1 MFRTL
6 AGVCSLALLALF
18 TASGVNAAPVTEH
31 GATIREGQIYISP
44 DTSSQK
50 LTTFTRGREVAILE
64 RSGKYVHVL
73 ATVDVN
79 PDLET
84 SRDISGWMLSRNVVT
99 QSTPD
104 GDKLLF
110 GEAVDSEAE
119 ASRRHGRKGAAGD
132 ARRLYYRVYDLFPQS
147 TLAGEALYRAADIE
161 WQVDKADAATRPS
174 SKSDDPNL
182 RAQIDE
188 QYMKLV
194 MKKFPHTTWSDMA
207 AFHLI
212 DNKVCG
218 DWVGQSKCP
227 LKEAEIYEKYAQE
240 YPNSPNAP
248 EALYNAAYRYAALVD
263 IYRTEEK
270 GDKSADAGKRA
281 LAIAQRVA
289 QSQNTDWSTRA
300 QRLVYMVQNGIPVYG
315 SNYE

>member
-1 MFRTL
+1 MFRNLATL
-6 AGVCSLALLALF
+6 CSLVLLAF
-18 TASGVNAAPVTEH
+18 VPVPGHAAGNTEH

-44 DTSSQK
+44 DTTSQK

-64 RSGKYVHVL
+64 RTTKFVHVL

-79 PDLET
+79 PDLDS
-84 SRDISGWMLSRNVVT
+84 SRDISGWMLARNVVG
-99 QSTPD
+99 QSTPN

-119 ASRRHGRKGAAGD
+119 ASRSHGRKGAAGD
-132 ARRLYYRVYDLFPQS
+132 ARRLYYRIYDLFPQS
-147 TLAGEALYRAADIE
+147 PLAGEALYRAADIE
-161 WQVDKADAATRPS
+161 WQVDKADVASRPS
-174 SKSDDPNL
+174 AKAADPNL
-182 RAQIDE
+182 RAQIDD

-194 MKKFPHTTWSDMA
+194 MKKFPHTKWAEMA

-212 DNKVCG
+212 DNKICG

-227 LKEAEIYEKYAQE
+227 SKEAEIYEHYTQE
-240 YPNSPNAP
+240 YPNSPDAA
-248 EALYNAAYRYAALVD
+248 EALYLAAYRYAALVD

-270 GDKSADAGKRA
+270 PDKSAESGKRA
-281 LAIAQRVA
+281 MVVAQRVVE
-289 QSQNTDWSTRA
+289 SQNTDWSTRA
-300 QRLVYMVQNGIPVYG
+300 LRLIYMVQNGIPVYG